1 MNPLRVPGVG
11 CWGGGTAAPGLLK
24 SRTAQASCFPP
35 AFYQPY
41 IAIWDV
47 EDLDP
52 SMKLGNRE
60 AMSSLLGR
68 PRTADG
74 AAHRVMGIGMS
85 LR

>member
-24 SRTAQASCFPP
+24 SRTAQAPVFHLPFIS
-35 AFYQPY
+35 PY

-52 SMKLGNRE
+52 SMKLGKRE

-74 AAHRVMGIGMS
+74 AATG
-85 LR
+85 